1 MLARTPLV
9 VAANTAQSV
18 RIEIFLY
25 ITTYL
30 DGNTEKSKS
39 RALFVEATNLL
50 RVAMKAELESA
61 VNLPIGRTET
71 TPLAKNRCYGRG
83 EGGVRV
89 YDNCPGDRGGG
100 SFHNC
105 AL

>member
-71 TPLAKNRCYGRG
+71 TPLAKT
-83 EGGVRV
+83 VRT
-89 YDNCPGDRGGG
+89 
-100 SFHNC
+100 C
-105 AL
+105 AQLLTIEPALWTFVDHQDLQQIAIE